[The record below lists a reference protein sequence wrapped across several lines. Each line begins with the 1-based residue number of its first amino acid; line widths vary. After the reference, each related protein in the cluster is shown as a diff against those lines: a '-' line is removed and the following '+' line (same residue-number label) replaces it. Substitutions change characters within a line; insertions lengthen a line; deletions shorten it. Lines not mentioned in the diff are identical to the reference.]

1 MYSFT
6 NRNLYILHSASLL
19 SYLLL
24 LGNDELNCDYQ
35 LGDSYC
41 FVTKTFL
48 MMGSEVMPKKYSN
61 RISFFTV
68 VIAGTLFYWYWE
80 AMVISYLS
88 VRTIQLPILTLH
100 DLIRKS
106 DLKVRFKTGHI

>member
-1 MYSFT
+1 M
-6 NRNLYILHSASLL
+6 NKGSLL
-19 SYLLL
+19 RYLLI
-24 LGNDELNCDYQ
+24 LGNEELNRDYK

-48 MMGSEVMPKKYSN
+48 MMGSEMMPKTYSN

-106 DLKVRFKTGHI
+106 DLKVAHKTAHILCNHIDATI

>member
-1 MYSFT
+1 M
-6 NRNLYILHSASLL
+6 NKGSLL
-19 SYLLL
+19 RYLLI
-24 LGNDELNCDYQ
+24 LGNEELNRDYK
-35 LGDSYC
+35 LGDYYC

-48 MMGSEVMPKKYSN
+48 MMGSEMMPKTYSN

-106 DLKVRFKTGHI
+106 DLKVGHKTAHI